1 MIRAFAEGPDQ
12 ATAETTALNAL
23 NNQRV
28 HRYGLDTT
36 GPNKAATGGTHTLD
50 VT

>member
-1 MIRAFAEGPDQ
+1 MIRAFAERPDQ

-23 NNQRV
+23 NNQRG
-28 HRYGLDTT
+28 HRYGLDTASL
-36 GPNKAATGGTHTLD
+36 NKSSTGGTHTRD